1 MMSVDNELLTKH
13 EHIAL
18 SAEISS
24 GYYDVVDNK
33 CTLAPFVDKLIWKI
47 DETSLCAFPNNVGW
61 YNDFDSW
68 QNMAAQKT
76 HIMHM
81 FIARFCLSGR
91 QRNLYDI
98 AIVTDDMRYIEY
110 EVVQKH

>member
-1 MMSVDNELLTKH
+1 
-13 EHIAL
+13 
-18 SAEISS
+18 
-24 GYYDVVDNK
+24 
-33 CTLAPFVDKLIWKI
+33 
-47 DETSLCAFPNNVGW
+47 
-61 YNDFDSW
+61 
-68 QNMAAQKT
+68 MAAQKT

-110 EVVQKH
+110 EVVQKQQHLTKYVAKRLMDLMASYTIDS

>member
-47 DETSLCAFPNNVGW
+47 DETSLCAFPHNVGW
-61 YNDFDSW
+61 YNDFDS
-68 QNMAAQKT
+68 
-76 HIMHM
+76 
-81 FIARFCLSGR
+81 
-91 QRNLYDI
+91 
-98 AIVTDDMRYIEY
+98 
-110 EVVQKH
+110 